1 MSDPVSV
8 RLCFHDRCFDGAAS
22 SAVFFRFYR
31 ERVNPHAEFRFT
43 GMTHRAVPPFEEE
56 LFDGDENVIVDFK
69 YSSSPRI
76 TWWFD
81 HHQSAFLTPA
91 DAAHFRADRSG
102 HKFYDPT
109 YKSCTKLLAD
119 ITSKQFGF
127 DAAPLA
133 ELVYW
138 GDVIDGAQFPSPEA
152 AVGLAEPAMQLAL
165 VIEAAP
171 EDNLVPRLIPEMATR
186 SLAEMVK
193 WPPVARHLGPLL
205 ERHRRSVDLLR
216 KRAEAEDGVVFFDVS
231 DLELEGYNK
240 FIPYLLFP
248 GLSVLR
254 GCERV
259 ADPGEGLDRL
269 ESVERRLGGEKSG
282 VAGGTVRRRRTPPR
296 RGYFVRSRRPR
307 ARSAGRPGD
316 RFAVARLKRGD
327 ESWKEGCSQRGRAP
341 AQSSREARAIG
352 ARPTCGRGTAAGHSE
367 NAGYFAHRLLL
378 PHWIG
383 PLLHG
388 DACVCGD
395 WIHPGRSRSFA
406 NRFAKWFGS
415 RGLAGEKWGVAVRIV
430 MR

>member
-22 SAVFFRFYR
+22 SAVFSRFYR
-31 ERVNPHAEFRFT
+31 ECVNPRAEFRFT
-43 GMTHRAVPPFEEE
+43 GMTHRAVPPFEEG

-102 HKFYDPT
+102 HKFYDPS

-119 ITSKQFGF
+119 ITSSQFGF
-127 DAAPLA
+127 QAAPLA

-138 GDVIDGAQFPSPEA
+138 GDVIDGAQFSSPEA

-186 SLAEMVK
+186 SLAEMVE
-193 WPPVARHLGPLL
+193 WPAVARHLGPLL
-205 ERHRRSVDLLR
+205 ERHKRSVELLR

-248 GLSVLR
+248 GCLYSVGVSASATRAKVSIGSNPWNDDSAEKNLASLAER
-254 GCERV
+254 YGGGGHPRV
-259 ADPGEGLDRL
+259 AAISFDPGDL
-269 ESVERRLGGEKSG
+269 E
-282 VAGGTVRRRRTPPR
+282 
-296 RGYFVRSRRPR
+296 R
-307 ARSAGRPGD
+307 ARQ
-316 RFAVARLKRGD
+316 VAR
-327 ESWKEGCSQRGRAP
+327 E
-341 AQSSREARAIG
+341 IV
-352 ARPTCGRGTAAGHSE
+352 SE
-367 NAGYFAHRLLL
+367 L
-378 PHWIG
+378 
-383 PLLHG
+383 
-388 DACVCGD
+388 
-395 WIHPGRSRSFA
+395 RS
-406 NRFAKWFGS
+406 
-415 RGLAGEKWGVAVRIV
+415 
-430 MR
+430 